1 MADKM
6 PKLNVEEAEADEMS
20 MSSAAPKTK
29 AKQKSKP
36 KPKAAKVDATVEAD
50 PAPDADGV
58 ATDASAS
65 DEAKPG
71 ANPFRNVAS
80 ATTGWLSQNFPGHE
94 NAVFGGVCGLVIAIR
109 VFVIGFWQAL
119 FLALCVTVGVAIGQY
134 VDGNPTVVRFVRRF
148 FGEAN

>member
-6 PKLNVEEAEADEMS
+6 PKLNVEEAEADEKS
-20 MSSAAPKTK
+20 TSSAAPKTK
-29 AKQKSKP
+29 AKQKSKT
-36 KPKAAKVDATVEAD
+36 KAKAAKVEATVEAD
-50 PAPDADGV
+50 PAPDAD
-58 ATDASAS
+58 DAAPDVS

-71 ANPFRNVAS
+71 ANPLRNVAS

-94 NAVFGGVCGLVIAIR
+94 NAVFGGVCGLVIAIL

-119 FLALCVTVGVAIGQY
+119 FLALCVTVGIAIGQY

>member
-1 MADKM
+1 
-6 PKLNVEEAEADEMS
+6 MS
-20 MSSAAPKTK
+20 PAPPPAGSPRTSRATRTPSSAA
-29 AKQKSKP
+29 S
-36 KPKAAKVDATVEAD
+36 AASSS
-50 PAPDADGV
+50 P
-58 ATDASAS
+58 
-65 DEAKPG
+65 
-71 ANPFRNVAS
+71 VAS

-94 NAVFGGVCGLVIAIR
+94 NAVFGGVCGLVIAIL